1 MQDDL
6 TQLWLEYHVKLHDFI
21 ECRVSDPMLADDIL
35 QDVFL
40 KIHANIEHL
49 KSKEKIRA
57 WIYKIAANAIIDHYR
72 THKPVAELPETL
84 SAFEDDSCEEER
96 NEIMTGLRSIINSLP
111 PHYAAAVM
119 MSEFEGL
126 TQQEIASRLG
136 LSLSGAK
143 SRVQRGRS
151 LLKERLL
158 ECCRFEF
165 DKRGRPIDYER
176 KKEVLCCKK

>member
-1 MQDDL
+1 MQHDL
-6 TQLWLEYHVKLHDFI
+6 TQLWMEYHVKLHDFI
-21 ECRVSDPMLADDIL
+21 ERRVSDPMLADDIL
-35 QDVFL
+35 QDVFI

-49 KSKEKIRA
+49 ESKEKIRA
-57 WIYKIAANAIIDHYR
+57 WIYKIAANAIIDYYR
-72 THKPVAELPETL
+72 THKPVTELPETL
-84 SAFEDDSCEEER
+84 SVFGDDSREEER
-96 NEIMTGLRSIINSLP
+96 NEIMTGLLSIINSLP
-111 PHYAAAVM
+111 PHYATAVM

-126 TQQEIASRLG
+126 TQQAIASRLG

-143 SRVQRGRS
+143 SRVQRGRA

-176 KKEVLCCKK
+176 KKGGLCCVK